1 MSAYDRGNLSPEAYL
16 VRILAGI
23 VRQSGGELRV
33 KGEQVDTIGEP
44 TVLIKEW
51 DPIKQELVLRAGMF
65 KFTEVF
71 RVNPERHIAA
81 AQLPPPQPVDPA
93 ADAYRRDFLP
103 KRNTVDDDQR
113 VAEIVRKQSVAR
125 AAAILREEL
134 RHRREAQPSDNG
146 TD

>member
-81 AQLPPPQPVDPA
+81 SQLPPPQ
-93 ADAYRRDFLP
+93 
-103 KRNTVDDDQR
+103 
-113 VAEIVRKQSVAR
+113 RKLSASSV
-125 AAAILREEL
+125 
-134 RHRREAQPSDNG
+134 
-146 TD
+146 

>member
-33 KGEQVDTIGEP
+33 KGEQVDHIGEP

-65 KFTEVF
+65 QFTEVF
-71 RVNPERHIAA
+71 RVNPERHMAA
-81 AQLPPPQPVDPA
+81 APQLTAPQPGGDPLLN
-93 ADAYRRDFLP
+93 DRSFLP
-103 KRNTVDDDQR
+103 RRQTIDNDER
-113 VAEIVRKQSVAR
+113 IRELERKKVVAR
-125 AAAILREEL
+125 AAAVLRDEL
-134 RHRREAQPSDNG
+134 RQRREAQANDNG